1 MVGRWYSVSLVFRI
15 VHHVGSSVATNFIE
29 SIGHYSA
36 STSCLFLLSH
46 FCSKGE
52 GCSKPSPRV
61 PTSRRAIGI
70 EFCQDRIAVEAFIVA
85 AKINKKIA
93 VHASL
98 SRHQLLPLYCIVPAL
113 ALALVLVPALALA
126 LVLVLEWY

>member
-1 MVGRWYSVSLVFRI
+1 MVFCLSGFSHCPSCRFKCSHELYRIDWTLFSIYKLLVL
-15 VHHVGSSVATNFIE
+15 VE
-29 SIGHYSA
+29 S
-36 STSCLFLLSH
+36 

-61 PTSRRAIGI
+61 PTSRRAIGT

-85 AKINKKIA
+85 AKINKQIA

-113 ALALVLVPALALA
+113 ALVLVLVPALALA